1 MWSHIKSALHN
12 LLHKQQVESELDD
25 EIRSYVDTVTDEKIA
40 AGLSP
45 AEARRRALAES
56 GGMEQVKQAVRNS
69 RAGTL
74 AESLGQDIRFG
85 IRQLGRNPVFTWTA
99 AITLGL
105 GIGATTA
112 IFSAVYALLLRPL
125 PYPGANRLIYVFQT
139 WPKRNWTPAPMMSQ
153 DFVAAQ
159 STLKSF
165 QSLAG
170 FVDRGD
176 RNLSGKGDP
185 IRVKVVQA
193 TASLLPTLGIVPR
206 QGRNFLNSEDRAGG
220 PAVALLSH
228 RLWESKFQAD
238 PSIMGRAITLDGV
251 MQTVVGV
258 LPEQFLFPDPGIEPD
273 VLVPADFDP
282 DTNLTMQSQVVAVN
296 TIGRLRDG
304 ASEQEAVAE
313 LQAFAATRAKGLPAA
328 LNDFAN
334 GRTMAIEPLQRY
346 LTGDD
351 RRSLLLLLACV
362 AAVLLI
368 ACANVAN
375 LQLARATTRRHETAV
390 RGALGATR
398 RRLVRQFLVESLTL
412 ATLGTVFGLGIALT
426 ATWLIRQGGI
436 PGEMAG
442 TSQVARLIRTPFGK
456 LGAAVQVDGGVLLFI
471 VGMALLTTI
480 LFGLAPAISGSRT
493 DLRTA
498 LQGTGLRMSAGREQR
513 FLRHGLLIAEIG
525 MGVALLAAAGLLMR
539 SFANEL
545 HKGSGFDPSQT
556 LTGVVQLR
564 WETPKETVA
573 SLVHQL
579 LPRLQA
585 IPGVHNAAVTSAL
598 PLDQTLICPN
608 TAIVLGEGALPPLSE
623 HKTSCAISITPDYF
637 RAAGT
642 LVLKGRCF
650 NDADNT
656 AAPPVAIINQEF
668 ARLHLK
674 GNALGQRVRTNIL
687 AKDPATGFTYRTI
700 VGIVQDVRYNG
711 LDQAVQ
717 PAIYLPVDQV
727 PLPRLNLLLR
737 SDVEPASLASAM
749 RRAVTAVDAQQA
761 LFDVETM
768 DERVADVVAP
778 RRLMMLLIACLA
790 LLAVV
795 LSSVGVYGVFAY
807 SVSQRTQEMGIRL
820 ALGASRARVLR
831 LISMQALRLIL
842 AGSAL
847 GIGATFLVN
856 KWLSSMLVGV
866 TGRDPVSL
874 SAAWFLMTV
883 IALLAS
889 MIPAA
894 EAARTDLMTVLR
906 SE

>member
-1 MWSHIKSALHN
+1 MWSHIKSALRN

-25 EIRSYVDTVTDEKIA
+25 EIRSYVDAVTDEKIA

-45 AEARRRALAES
+45 EDARRRALAES

-85 IRQLGRNPVFTWTA
+85 VRQLGRNPAFTWTA
-99 AITLGL
+99 VITLGL

-125 PYPGANRLIYVFQT
+125 PYPDADRLMYVFQM
-139 WPKRNWTPAPMMSQ
+139 WPKRDWSPAPMVSQ

-165 QSLAG
+165 QPLAG

-193 TASLLPTLGIVPR
+193 TASLLPTLGVVPR
-206 QGRNFLNSEDRAGG
+206 PGRNFLSSEDRAGG
-220 PAVALLSH
+220 PAVVLLSH
-228 RLWESKFQAD
+228 RLWESKFQGD
-238 PSIMGRAITLDGV
+238 PSIVGRAVTLDGV
-251 MQTVVGV
+251 SQTVVGV
-258 LPEQFLFPDPGIEPD
+258 LPPQFLFPDPGVEPD

-282 DTNLTMQSQVVAVN
+282 DTSITMQSQVVAVN
-296 TIGRLRDG
+296 TIARLRHG
-304 ASEQEAVAE
+304 VSEQQAVAE
-313 LQAFAATRAKGLPAA
+313 LEAFAAVRAKGYAA
-328 LNDFAN
+328 ILDDFVN

-375 LQLARATTRRHETAV
+375 LQLARAMARRHETAV

-412 ATLGTVFGLGIALT
+412 ATLATVVGLGIALA
-426 ATWLIRQGGI
+426 ATWLIRQGGM

-456 LGAAVQVDGGVLLFI
+456 LGAAVQVDGGVLLFLA
-471 VGMALLTTI
+471 GLALLTTI

-498 LQGTGLRMSAGREQR
+498 LQGTALRVSAGREQR
-513 FLRHGLLIAEIG
+513 FLRHGLLITEIG
-525 MGVALLAAAGLLMR
+525 MGVALLAAAGLLIR

-545 HKGSGFDPSQT
+545 QKGSGFDTSQT
-556 LTGVVQLR
+556 LTGVVQLK
-564 WETPKETVA
+564 WDTPKAEVMG
-573 SLVHQL
+573 LVRQL
-579 LPRLQA
+579 LPRLEA
-585 IPGVHNAAVTSAL
+585 IPGVRTAAMTSAL
-598 PLDQTLICPN
+598 PLDQMLICPN
-608 TAIVLGEGALPPLSE
+608 TGLVLGGGPLPPRSE
-623 HKTSCAISITPDYF
+623 RKGGCVISITPDYF

-642 LVLKGRCF
+642 VVLQGRSF
-650 NDADNT
+650 NDADNSE
-656 AAPPVAIINQEF
+656 AQPVAIVNQEF
-668 ARLHLK
+668 ARLYLK
-674 GNALGQRVRTNIL
+674 GNALGQRFRTNIQG
-687 AKDPATGFTYRTI
+687 KNPASDYTYRTI

-711 LDQAVQ
+711 LDGAVQ
-717 PAIYLPVDQV
+717 PAMYLPVDQV

-737 SDVEPASLASAM
+737 SDVEPDSLASTM
-749 RRAVTAVDAQQA
+749 RRAVTAVDAEQA

-768 DERVADVVAP
+768 DERVADAVAP
-778 RRLMMLLIACLA
+778 RRLLMLMTACLA

-807 SVSQRTQEMGIRL
+807 SVSRRKQEMGIRL
-820 ALGASRARVLR
+820 ALGASRTRVLR
-831 LISMQALRLIL
+831 LVSMQALRLIL
-842 AGSAL
+842 TGSAL
-847 GIGATFLVN
+847 GIGATFLMN
-856 KWLSSMLVGV
+856 KWLSSMLVGI
-866 TGRDPVSL
+866 TGHDPVSL
-874 SAAWFLMTV
+874 SAAWFVMTAV
-883 IALLAS
+883 ALLAS
-889 MIPAA
+889 LIPAA
-894 EAARTDLMTVLR
+894 EAARTDLITVLR